1 MEQNLKPG
9 LSPPLEGRA
18 GPWARFDDLFR
29 TWVRPSSTSTLES
42 LLISL
47 GAILASLGAFGI
59 FMLLTGRNPFD
70 VLYTIYKGGFGSWF
84 AWQNTLQRAAP
95 LLLTALAT
103 AIPARLGLMII
114 GGEGALILGAL
125 ATVLAAVSLAGAPP
139 MVAIPL
145 MALAAACVGGLWVA
159 LAGWLR
165 EARGV
170 NETISSLLL
179 NYIAIALM
187 NHLISGSM
195 RDPTVVHRPSSWSVG
210 ESLMVGQ
217 MPGITVHW
225 GLAVG
230 VILCLVYYV
239 LMTRTSFGFA
249 SQMIGGN
256 VRAARLAGLSV
267 TKYVLLACFMGG
279 AGAGL
284 AGMFEVAAGEGRV
297 SSSIVVG
304 YGYTGIL
311 VAFIARQ
318 NPLAIIPVAI
328 LMGGIRA
335 SGGLLQRW
343 HDLPDA
349 SVLVL
354 QGIMFVMILSGESL
368 HGRLSKFLTRRAS

>member
-1 MEQNLKPG
+1 MERKLKPG
-9 LSPPLEGRA
+9 LGSSLEGVSS
-18 GPWARFDDLFR
+18 PLARPGDLFR
-29 TWVRPSSTSTLES
+29 MWLRPGSASTLDS
-42 LLISL
+42 LAISV
-47 GAILASLGAFGI
+47 GAIVASLALFGI
-59 FMLLTGRNPFD
+59 FMALTGRNPFD

-95 LLLTALAT
+95 LLLTALCT
-103 AIPARLGLMII
+103 AIPAWLGLMVI
-114 GGEGALILGAL
+114 GGEGALILGAV
-125 ATVLAAVSLAGAPP
+125 ATILAAVSVAGAPS
-139 MVAIPL
+139 MIAIPV
-145 MALAAACVGGLWVA
+145 MAMAAAFVGGAWIA
-159 LAGWLR
+159 LSGWLR
-165 EARGV
+165 EVRGV

-179 NYIAIALM
+179 NYIAIAIM
-187 NHLISGSM
+187 NHLISGPM
-195 RDPTVVHRPSSWSVG
+195 RDAAVVHRPSSWSVG
-210 ESLMVGQ
+210 DGFMVGQ

-225 GLAVG
+225 GLAMG
-230 VILCLVYYV
+230 LILCLFCYV
-239 LMTRTSFGFA
+239 LMTSTSFGFA
-249 SQMIGGN
+249 SRMIGGN

-267 TKYVLLACFMGG
+267 TKYVLIACFIGG

-297 SSSIVVG
+297 SSSIIVG

-328 LMGGIRA
+328 LLGGIRA

-354 QGIMFVMILSGESL
+354 QGIMFVMILAGESL
-368 HGRLSKFLTRRAS
+368 HGRISKRLTRRAA

>member
-1 MEQNLKPG
+1 MERKLKPG
-9 LSPPLEGRA
+9 LGSSLEGVSS
-18 GPWARFDDLFR
+18 PWARSGDLFR
-29 TWVRPSSTSTLES
+29 IWLRPGSVSALDS
-42 LLISL
+42 LAISL
-47 GAILASLGAFGI
+47 GAIVASLVLFGI
-59 FMLLTGRNPFD
+59 FMALTGRNPFD

-95 LLLTALAT
+95 LLLTALCT
-103 AIPARLGLMII
+103 AIPAWLGLMVI
-114 GGEGALILGAL
+114 GGEGALILGAV
-125 ATVLAAVSLAGAPP
+125 ATILAAVSVAGAPP
-139 MVAIPL
+139 MIAIPV
-145 MALAAACVGGLWVA
+145 MAIAAAFVGGAWIA
-159 LAGWLR
+159 LSGWLR
-165 EARGV
+165 EVRGV

-179 NYIAIALM
+179 NYIAIAIM
-187 NHLISGSM
+187 NHLISGPM
-195 RDPTVVHRPSSWSVG
+195 RDPAVVHRPSSWSVG
-210 ESLMVGQ
+210 DGFMVGQ

-225 GLAVG
+225 GLAMG
-230 VILCLVYYV
+230 LILCLFCYV

-249 SQMIGGN
+249 SRMIGGN

-267 TKYVLLACFMGG
+267 TKYVLIACFIGG

-297 SSSIVVG
+297 SSSIIVG

-328 LMGGIRA
+328 LLGGIRA

-354 QGIMFVMILSGESL
+354 QGIMFVMILAGESL
-368 HGRLSKFLTRRAS
+368 HGRISKRLTRRAA

>member
-1 MEQNLKPG
+1 MERKLKSG
-9 LSPPLEGRA
+9 LGSSVA
-18 GPWARFDDLFR
+18 SVSSPWARSGDLFR
-29 TWVRPSSTSTLES
+29 MWLRPGSVSALDS
-42 LLISL
+42 LAISL
-47 GAILASLGAFGI
+47 GAIIASLLLFGI
-59 FMLLTGRNPFD
+59 FMALTGRNPFD

-84 AWQNTLQRAAP
+84 AWQNSLQRAAP
-95 LLLTALAT
+95 LLLTALCT
-103 AIPARLGLMII
+103 AVPAWLGLMVI
-114 GGEGALILGAL
+114 GGEGALILGAV
-125 ATVLAAVSLAGAPP
+125 ATILAAVSVAGAPP
-139 MVAIPL
+139 MIAIPV
-145 MALAAACVGGLWVA
+145 MALAAATVGGAWIA
-159 LAGWLR
+159 LSGWLR
-165 EARGV
+165 EVRGV

-187 NHLISGSM
+187 NHLISGPM
-195 RDPTVVHRPSSWSVG
+195 RDPAVVHRPSSWSVG
-210 ESLMVGQ
+210 DNFMVGE

-230 VILCLVYYV
+230 LMLCLFCYV

-249 SQMIGGN
+249 SRMIGGN

-267 TKYVLLACFMGG
+267 TRYVLIACFIGG

-297 SSSIVVG
+297 SSSIIVG

-328 LMGGIRA
+328 LLGGIRA

-354 QGIMFVMILSGESL
+354 QGIMFVMILAGESL
-368 HGRLSKFLTRRAS
+368 HGRISKLITRRAA

>member
-1 MEQNLKPG
+1 MERNLKPG
-9 LSPPLEGRA
+9 LGAPLEGR
-18 GPWARFDDLFR
+18 GSPWARFNNLFR
-29 TWVRPSSTSTLES
+29 AWVRPSSVGTLES

-47 GAILASLGAFGI
+47 GAILASLGLFGI
-59 FMLLTGRNPFD
+59 FMLLTGRNPID

-103 AIPARLGLMII
+103 AIPARLGLMNI

-125 ATVLAAVSLAGAPP
+125 VTVLAAVSLAGSPP
-139 MVAIPL
+139 SVAIPL
-145 MALAAACVGGLWVA
+145 IALAAACVGGLWVA

-187 NHLISGSM
+187 NHLISGAM

-210 ESLMVGQ
+210 ETFMVGQ

-230 VILCLVYYV
+230 VILCLIYYV

-267 TKYVLLACFMGG
+267 TKYVLLACLLGG

-328 LMGGIRA
+328 LLGGIRA

-354 QGIMFVMILSGESL
+354 QGIMFVMILSGESV
-368 HGRLSKFLTRRAS
+368 HGRLSKPFARRAP

>member
-1 MEQNLKPG
+1 MERKLKPG
-9 LSPPLEGRA
+9 LGSSLEGA
-18 GPWARFDDLFR
+18 SSPWAGSGDLFR
-29 TWVRPSSTSTLES
+29 IWLRPGSVSGLDS
-42 LLISL
+42 LAISL
-47 GAILASLGAFGI
+47 GAIIASLVLFGM
-59 FMLLTGRNPFD
+59 FVALTGRNPFD
-70 VLYTIYKGGFGSWF
+70 VLHTIYKGGFGSWF
-84 AWQNTLQRAAP
+84 AWQNTLLRAAP
-95 LLLTALAT
+95 LLLTALCT
-103 AIPARLGLMII
+103 AIPAWLGLMVI
-114 GGEGALILGAL
+114 GGEGALILGAV
-125 ATVLAAVSLAGAPP
+125 ATILAAVSVAGAPP
-139 MVAIPL
+139 MIAIPV
-145 MALAAACVGGLWVA
+145 MAMAAAFVGGAWIA
-159 LAGWLR
+159 LSGWLR
-165 EARGV
+165 EVRGV

-179 NYIAIALM
+179 NYIAIAIM
-187 NHLISGSM
+187 NHLISGPM
-195 RDPTVVHRPSSWSVG
+195 RDSAVVHRPSSWSVG
-210 ESLMVGQ
+210 DDFMVGQ

-225 GLAVG
+225 GLAMG
-230 VILCLVYYV
+230 LILCLFCHV

-249 SQMIGGN
+249 SRMIGGN

-267 TKYVLLACFMGG
+267 TKYVLIACFIGG

-328 LMGGIRA
+328 LLGGIRA

-354 QGIMFVMILSGESL
+354 QGIMFVMILAGESL
-368 HGRLSKFLTRRAS
+368 HGRISKRLTRRAA

>member
-1 MEQNLKPG
+1 MRSG
-9 LSPPLEGRA
+9 SVSA
-18 GPWARFDDLFR
+18 
-29 TWVRPSSTSTLES
+29 LES

-47 GAILASLGAFGI
+47 GAIIASLAVFGI

-95 LLLTALAT
+95 LLLTALCT

-114 GGEGALILGAL
+114 GGEGALLLGAL
-125 ATVLAAVSLAGAPP
+125 ATIVAAACLAGAPP
-139 MVAIPL
+139 MLAVPL
-145 MALAAACVGGLWVA
+145 MALAAACVGGGWIA
-159 LAGWLR
+159 LAGWLH
-165 EARGV
+165 EVRGV

-187 NHLISGSM
+187 NHLISGVM

-210 ESLMVGQ
+210 EAFMVGEI
-217 MPGITVHW
+217 PGMTVHW

-230 VILCLVYYV
+230 VLMCLFCYV

-249 SQMIGGN
+249 AQMIGGN
-256 VRAARLAGLSV
+256 IRAARLAGLSV
-267 TKYVLLACFMGG
+267 MRYVLIACFIGG
-279 AGAGL
+279 SGAGL

-318 NPLAIIPVAI
+318 NPLAVIPVAI
-328 LMGGIRA
+328 LLGGIRA

-354 QGIMFVMILSGESL
+354 QGIMLMMILSGETL
-368 HGRLSKFLTRRAS
+368 HGRLSKFIARRAS